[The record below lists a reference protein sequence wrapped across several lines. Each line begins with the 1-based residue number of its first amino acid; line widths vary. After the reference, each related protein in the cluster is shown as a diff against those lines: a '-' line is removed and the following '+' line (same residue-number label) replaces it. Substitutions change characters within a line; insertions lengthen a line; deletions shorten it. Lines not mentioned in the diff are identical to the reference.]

1 MADKQIRVDEKVH
14 KQIVKIAR
22 SNFRGIG
29 DQIAFWASKD
39 CPHPI
44 EAREEK
50 DVTVSIMEDGKSTD
64 QTLRVFLCKQC
75 RRHIVISDHEELTE
89 KLSKIIAE

>member
-29 DQIAFWASKD
+29 DQIAYWAAKD
-39 CPHPI
+39 CSHPI

-50 DVTVSIMEDGKSTD
+50 DMTVSIMEDGKSID
-64 QTLRVFLCKQC
+64 QTMRVFLCKQC
-75 RRHIVISDHEELTE
+75 GRHIVISDHEELTE
-89 KLSKIIAE
+89 KLGKIVSK